1 MDHLAGAV
9 DDVADAGDDAAD
21 ALDDV
26 ADTRRDIDQV
36 ATALDDVADEGG
48 DAADA
53 LDDVASTRRDID
65 QVATAL
71 DDVAD
76 ESGDAEKAFGDL
88 ARGARRDLGRVGDAA
103 DTAERDVDDLTDE
116 VGSSA
121 REFGSAFRGD
131 PIEALEEVQSL
142 TSELATRFIPGIGG
156 AVAAVTGG
164 VVFSALIGFYERW
177 KEEQEAINER
187 VRGFRDEVV
196 DALGV
201 LDTSVIKEALV
212 DQLDQAGV
220 SASELETILAAAPEE
235 LRVGFRTALQSGDL
249 QGLLDLSEEIDDA
262 AANINQNFVA
272 QGSSLTPGQ
281 KAVLDL
287 NKALGGTVGE
297 LYDGVTEAQSLGR
310 VLGNDVTDAA
320 EDAEDAI
327 DDASRDRN
335 TTIDVDV
342 AGVCRAADTERAHQ
356 LIEKGHSHRLAEHAA
371 TRRHSVGRPHTR
383 EGATVTTLS
392 LVADPDRSRVQVI
405 VSGLGADAPATVYR
419 TAAGAATLPVRGGVS
434 ITGDGVVL
442 DDYEAPLGVVLT
454 YDVHPTR
461 QAQPS
466 PRAQSRSQA
475 PRSARCWCTRQTRRA
490 TYP

>member
-1 MDHLAGAV
+1 MATKGITIPLTLNPAALIRGLRVSTEAMDKLAGAV

-21 ALDDV
+21 ALDDLGDTRADIDQV
-26 ADTRRDIDQV
+26 ADAVDDTADALDDVAGTRRDIDQVATALDDVADEGGDAADALDDVAGTRRDIDQV

-342 AGVCRAADTERAHQ
+342 AGV
-356 LIEKGHSHRLAEHAA
+356 
-371 TRRHSVGRPHTR
+371 
-383 EGATVTTLS
+383 
-392 LVADPDRSRVQVI
+392 
-405 VSGLGADAPATVYR
+405 
-419 TAAGAATLPVRGGVS
+419 TAAQQTLNG
-434 ITGDGVVL
+434 
-442 DDYEAPLGVVLT
+442 LT
-454 YDVHPTR
+454 NSSTKVIRIDWQNTQLPAGIASAGR
-461 QAQPS
+461 IPG
-466 PRAQSRSQA
+466 RA
-475 PRSARCWCTRQTRRA
+475 PR
-490 TYP
+490 